1 MISGKFLSVI
11 VLFALFKS
19 FSFQVVLN
27 RALLQQLLGADINN
41 RAYYLNQKG
50 IKDIDPNTFN
60 GLTQVEESYCNRTI
74 HNDPARFFMYFST
87 INIEILKIRETGF
100 LVCTH
105 LEKK

>member
-60 GLTQVEESYCNRTI
+60 GLTQVEESYCN
-74 HNDPARFFMYFST
+74 
-87 INIEILKIRETGF
+87 
-100 LVCTH
+100 
-105 LEKK
+105 